1 MKKLFTL
8 FCFLLLFSAGCTE
21 DGKDGSAY
29 ISIDWEY
36 INNDNKVSSY
46 DDDNPATPET
56 VNAGTYYLTEPG
68 TYYYTYVSEDYSYYY
83 NHSGSYTIYINEG
96 SDKTLFK
103 DGTDGEDLY
112 FDIYLTIYKRKGDE
126 KGFVTDARNE
136 TVKLRGGYMEIN
148 ESVLITPKK
157 TDE

>member
-1 MKKLFTL
+1 MKKLSTL
-8 FCFLLLFSAGCTE
+8 LCLLLLIPAACTE

-36 INNDNKVSSY
+36 IDNDNKVSSY

-56 VNAGTYYLTEPG
+56 VSAGTYYLTEPG
-68 TYYYTYVSEDYSYYY
+68 TYYYTYVSEDYYYY
-83 NHSGSYTIYINEG
+83 YDHSGYYTIYINFG
-96 SDKTLFK
+96 GDKTLFK

-112 FDIYLTIYKRKGDE
+112 FDIYLTIYKKKGDE
-126 KGFVTDARNE
+126 KGFITDARNE
-136 TVKLRGGYMEIN
+136 IVKLRGGYMEIN

-157 TDE
+157 ADE